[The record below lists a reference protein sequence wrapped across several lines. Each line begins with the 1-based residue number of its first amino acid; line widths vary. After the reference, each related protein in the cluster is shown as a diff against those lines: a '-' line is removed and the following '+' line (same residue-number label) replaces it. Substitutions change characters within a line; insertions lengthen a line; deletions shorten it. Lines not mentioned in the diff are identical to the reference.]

1 MKILLFG
8 GGLQVLSAARSLKE
22 VGFQVENL
30 VFNDRCCYYSA
41 FIDKYHE
48 LGVPLPDVEEST
60 LICRFISINPS
71 VIIPTQD
78 LYAEYLSKVKTD
90 IHARSAIKCAIV
102 DKDVLSLVT
111 NKYNLMDYCKRI
123 GVPHPKTISL
133 NEDNLEYSIGYV
145 GVPCL
150 IKPNTSEGARGITYI
165 DSINKLKEEYNRLKS
180 IYGGLSLQEYISSRD
195 YYYNLMIYRS
205 SEGQWS
211 NYVITK
217 ILRYY
222 PIKGGSSSLCITID
236 VPEMAEVCKKLLDS
250 INWVGFA
257 DFDILEKD
265 SGDYRIIELN
275 PRLPAS
281 IRAAAISGVN
291 FPECIVNNMLGK
303 GIKTYSYQPGRFL
316 RYLGLDLAW
325 FCSSPKRFS
334 AKPSWFK
341 FLGKN
346 IYYQDGGIKDYKSM
360 IIALISGIKK
370 QLNPKF
376 RESKSGMN

>member
-1 MKILLFG
+1 MFLCPSDL
-8 GGLQVLSAARSLKE
+8 
-22 VGFQVENL
+22 
-30 VFNDRCCYYSA
+30 
-41 FIDKYHE
+41 
-48 LGVPLPDVEEST
+48 
-60 LICRFISINPS
+60 PS

-90 IHARSAIKCAIV
+90 IQARSAIKCAIV

-133 NEDNLEYSIGYV
+133 NDDNLEYSIGYV